1 MGMSA
6 VVQIWVDLI
15 ENDVKGHLTFLFAID
30 YNSMWKCFLKRKESY
45 LSGNT
50 SKPTDF
56 CPTAFPPFLPMWG
69 NNPHPGN
76 AATAGQNIA
85 PNFPLL
91 SCHQRER
98 LKCTN
103 LGRPAAKH
111 RKTNE
116 KGEKKKEKP
125 KNPRQ
130 ESKQKSI
137 NKLYTYSA
145 YISIFLMYLRS

>member
-1 MGMSA
+1 
-6 VVQIWVDLI
+6 VEVFFKK
-15 ENDVKGHLTFLFAID
+15 KGKLPV
-30 YNSMWKCFLKRKESY
+30 WKYKQTNGL
-45 LSGNT
+45 LSHGF
-50 SKPTDF
+50 S
-56 CPTAFPPFLPMWG
+56 PFLPMWG